1 VCCLGCTARPQ
12 HPQKETVNAS
22 VRALLMS
29 LPVSGN
35 RDNLRT
41 VCPVTYDL
49 CFWLP
54 PPAIPSPTRCTRL
67 TASPCLELK
76 VSHPNLAGAQ
86 ELHHGIC
93 QRFYILM
100 ALISYP
106 RLPKPAITQLPKH
119 LVTVSLSPAI
129 ISLIHCTTP
138 GATNYLP
145 ALTLV
150 HLDQLRSVPAAKLHR
165 LACVKN
171 HPQVNNLFA
180 YNL

>member
-1 VCCLGCTARPQ
+1 MHSPPAVSAEGNR
-12 HPQKETVNAS
+12 ES
-22 VRALLMS
+22 VTNVP
-29 LPVSGN
+29 PVSGN
-35 RDNLRT
+35 RDYLRT

-54 PPAIPSPTRCTRL
+54 PPAIPSPTRCARL

-106 RLPKPAITQLPKH
+106 RLPKPATTQLPKH
-119 LVTVSLSPAI
+119 LVE
-129 ISLIHCTTP
+129 
-138 GATNYLP
+138 
-145 ALTLV
+145 
-150 HLDQLRSVPAAKLHR
+150 
-165 LACVKN
+165 
-171 HPQVNNLFA
+171 
-180 YNL
+180 